1 MLVFFDLKGFVFLF
15 EFDGDAFIYTEV
27 FVAPLLLGFC
37 GFFFI
42 AEIGFFDV
50 FTGEVGYTIQE
61 LAFLINQ
68 CECADAIF
76 SRCFKIVCSKA
87 WCDVHDAGTIFC
99 GHEVAD
105 DYSEGIAFFGLCI
118 GKKLD
123 VAGTFKVGAFLG
135 IEFSPGE
142 DFLLWGIVFQ
152 GFFSA
157 FGAEILSYQGRCKR
171 DFDFN
176 SRVRIESLYLV
187 VVDVFP
193 HRQSRIARQCPRCGC
208 PSKKILVLWPLHLKL
223 CHDCGVLHVLVGT
236 RLIQFMAGKS
246 SPSSR

>member
-15 EFDGDAFIYTEV
+15 EFDGDAFVYTKV
-27 FVAPLLLGFC
+27 FVASLLLGFR

-61 LAFLINQ
+61 LAFFIYQ

-76 SRCFKIVCSKA
+76 AGCFKIVSSKA
-87 WCDVHDAGTIFC
+87 WCDVNDTGTIFC
-99 GHEVAD
+99 RYEVAD

-118 GKKLD
+118 GKELD

-142 DFLLWGIVFQ
+142 DFLLGGIVFQ

-157 FGAEILSYQGRCKR
+157 FGAEILSYQGRRQC
-171 DFDFN
+171 DLDFN

-187 VVDVFP
+187 VVDVVP
-193 HRQSRIARQCPRCGC
+193 HRQRCIARQCPRRGC
-208 PSKKILVLWPLHLKL
+208 PCEEILVLCPMHLKL
-223 CHDCGVLHVLVGT
+223 RHDRGVLHVLVGT
-236 RLIQFMAGKS
+236 RLIQFMT
-246 SPSSR
+246 